1 MKLLPTILREILAVV
16 DLVIIPVLWTRSRN
30 WGLVDFRISVKVTA
44 PWQVE
49 RTDCNA
55 TWAPVGSYQSYPRP
69 SSRHIA
75 VGLFNIYVK
84 FRGCPAY
91 SSGA

>member
-49 RTDCNA
+49 RTA
-55 TWAPVGSYQSYPRP
+55 MQHGPQLG
-69 SSRHIA
+69 HISHIQDH
-75 VGLFNIYVK
+75 L
-84 FRGCPAY
+84 RDTSP
-91 SSGA
+91 